1 MGSRL
6 AWQLVAFA
14 ALVVNLWIGGD
25 YVEAWFGHIAR
36 AAFEIALIVAYVV
49 LVLGSAAWPR
59 RRRP

>member
-1 MGSRL
+1 MGRRL

-36 AAFEIALIVAYVV
+36 AAFEIALIVAYVL
-49 LVLGSAAWPR
+49 LVIGMRVAPR
-59 RRRP
+59 RRP